1 MIPSSLGDIFSIRL
15 LPMLLFEE
23 TGWPLPTLKQLT
35 INITCIFTLEG
46 KEKAKHLPLKQHGY
60 FFELLL
66 SQDFS
71 CSALT
76 CFQQKPGSGNY
87 WWSTWEDPL
96 DCAKMKTNVEEISQY
111 LRMFQRGSD
120 YLEPAVVVVDVA
132 TVAVAFSLSLLFV
145 LARCS
150 WKV

>member
-1 MIPSSLGDIFSIRL
+1 MI
-15 LPMLLFEE
+15 
-23 TGWPLPTLKQLT
+23 
-35 INITCIFTLEG
+35 
-46 KEKAKHLPLKQHGY
+46 Y
-60 FFELLL
+60 
-66 SQDFS
+66 
-71 CSALT
+71 
-76 CFQQKPGSGNY
+76 
-87 WWSTWEDPL
+87 TWEDPL

-120 YLEPAVVVVDVA
+120 CLEPTVVVVVVA

>member
-1 MIPSSLGDIFSIRL
+1 
-15 LPMLLFEE
+15 
-23 TGWPLPTLKQLT
+23 
-35 INITCIFTLEG
+35 
-46 KEKAKHLPLKQHGY
+46 
-60 FFELLL
+60 
-66 SQDFS
+66 
-71 CSALT
+71 
-76 CFQQKPGSGNY
+76 
-87 WWSTWEDPL
+87 
-96 DCAKMKTNVEEISQY
+96 MKTNVEEISQY